1 MWSNVFVGLH
11 VKCRDG
17 WHSLMELTFYRQIF
31 QKYSNIKFHENPSSW
46 SGVVPC
52 GQTDRHDEPHSR
64 SSQFCERAQRI
75 LKLFPH
81 SVSAYYPFPH
91 SVSAYYFSHTV
102 YLHITLSHTVYLHI
116 TFPTQ
121 CICVLPFPTQCIC
134 ILPFPHSVSAYYLS
148 HTVYLHITLR
158 FSQKQ

>member
-1 MWSNVFVGLH
+1 
-11 VKCRDG
+11 
-17 WHSLMELTFYRQIF
+17 MELTFYRQIF

-134 ILPFPHSVSAYYLS
+134 ILPFPHSVSAYYL
-148 HTVYLHITLR
+148 TVFTKAIITSVDMFQLLVYQTGAH
-158 FSQKQ
+158 FSVRYELSLCI